1 MSKRDPYE
9 VLGVARN
16 ASGDEIKKAYRKLAI
31 KFHPDKNP
39 GDKPAEEKFKE
50 AASAY
55 EILSDTE
62 KKAKYDRF
70 GHNAPGGFGGG
81 GGFQGGGMNM
91 DDIFSQFGDI
101 FGGHF
106 GGGGFGG
113 GFNQRGGRTVKGS
126 NLRVRLKLTLEE
138 IANGTER
145 KIKVTKLVR
154 GKGSE
159 YGNCSTC
166 GGSGQVRRV
175 QSTFLGQMQTVTTCP
190 ACSGIGQTVTKRAPG
205 SDEHGLMRE
214 EVVVPIK
221 MPAGVEEGMQLN
233 ISGMGNE
240 APAGGVPG
248 DLLVVIEEEPHP
260 DLKRDGNNLHHE
272 VFINMADAALGAKIE
287 VPIVSG
293 KAKVSIEPGTQ
304 SNHVLRLKGKGLPS
318 VNHHGHGDLFV
329 HVAVW
334 TPTDLSKE
342 EKAALEKLRESPGF
356 QPRPTAKDKGF
367 FERVKEMFGN

>member
-9 VLGVARN
+9 VLGIARN
-16 ASGDEIKKAYRKLAI
+16 ASADEIKKAYRKQAI

-39 GDKPAEEKFKE
+39 GDKASEEKFKE

-55 EILSDTE
+55 EILSDAD

-70 GHNAPGGFGGG
+70 GHNAPGMGGGG
-81 GGFQGGGMNM
+81 GGFQSGGMNM
-91 DDIFSQFGDI
+91 EDIFSQFGDI
-101 FGGHF
+101 FGG
-106 GGGGFGG
+106 GFGG
-113 GFNQRGGRTVKGS
+113 GFSGGFGQRGRTVKGS
-126 NLRVRLKLTLEE
+126 NLRVRLKMSLEE
-138 IANGTER
+138 IAHGAEK

-159 YGNCSTC
+159 YGNCATC

-175 QSTFLGQMQTVTTCP
+175 QSTFLGQMQTVATCP
-190 ACSGIGQTVTKRAPG
+190 ACGGIGQTVSKRAPG
-205 SDEHGLMRE
+205 SDEHGLVRE

-221 MPAGVEEGMQLN
+221 IPAGVEEGMQLN

-240 APAGGVPG
+240 APAGGIPG
-248 DLLVVIEEEPHP
+248 DLLVVIEEEQHAE
-260 DLKRDGNNLHHE
+260 LKRNGHDLHHE
-272 VFINMADAALGAKIE
+272 VFLNMADAALGTKIE
-287 VPIVSG
+287 VPLVTG
-293 KAKVSIEPGTQ
+293 KAKVTIEPGTQ

-318 VNHHGHGDLFV
+318 VHHHGQGDLFV

-334 TPTDLSKE
+334 TPSDLSKE
-342 EKAALEKLRESPGF
+342 EKATLEKLRTSPGF
-356 QPRPTAKDKGF
+356 QPKPTAKDKGF